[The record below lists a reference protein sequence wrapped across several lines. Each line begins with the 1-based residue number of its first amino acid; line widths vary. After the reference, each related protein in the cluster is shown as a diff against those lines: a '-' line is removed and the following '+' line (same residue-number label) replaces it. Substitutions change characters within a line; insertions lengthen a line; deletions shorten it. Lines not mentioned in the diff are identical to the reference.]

1 MSKIRIIIMN
11 MLLLII
17 SGNSY
22 GADFFTPLPGD
33 KSMDMLK
40 SIFGGLGVFGTGG
53 DPLLAFIE
61 VINLSVIAVSGLI
74 VGYFILSL
82 IHNSAHDGQVL
93 GKKHGNWT
101 VLRMACMSGMMLPV
115 VKGYTILQILVA
127 WITVQGIG
135 IADSAVSNWVKD
147 TNFQQTISAS
157 IVKPEA
163 KQLGAKLF
171 LSSVCLA
178 VLDKYVK
185 LEENNIIFP
194 DSQIGMTKES
204 ISGGN
209 KYLFGNKK
217 DNNGITPEACGFLRV
232 TDYKPPSNFDEY
244 LIGKDAFTQLKV
256 INDKHTE
263 LSATML
269 KSMDSLASQLVNGGS
284 VDVSSIEK
292 VIYDYETGIKET
304 ALDVVSKMDQY
315 KTIQENI
322 KKDGW
327 IMLGFYDTKINSMS
341 NMVNQ
346 SVSALPYAT
355 GPINFPTKVLNSEY
369 SLALQK
375 AIKLLEKSDFGVVS
389 YGLISEA
396 DGGGSFIDKI
406 KRWID
411 NGLDPTELITKMFT
425 TSTYAVNSNQNPMM
439 TLNSWGGFLLAL
451 AGAGLAGMITLL
463 VTIGNAPGI
472 GSAISFFLN
481 ATVPILS
488 MLGGVLKFVFPLIPI
503 LIWIGCIVGFILM
516 VIEAIIAC
524 GFWGVMILNPD
535 GHDVAGLG
543 GNGFRLMIALLF
555 KPVLLVAGFVTS
567 IVIMNTLGVWL
578 SGMFGYIF
586 AMTQSDSGFLTWLVG
601 IIFSPIMYGLIMY
614 FFVKK
619 TYSIIHVLPDEIL
632 KWIGGGST
640 GFGGHATSMG
650 GGEMMAV
657 GAVIG
662 STVKGIG
669 GIGGSYLKGNQPKP
683 LLPNSGDGG
692 AMKSLDDKS
701 SNSNFNN
708 HEDSSSGSS
717 SGSDSS
723 SINDSSN
730 GGSGSYSNLMNKTP
744 NNNARGSNSINTP
757 SRQPSRREGRVVDF
771 GHAPYKNNPDNAPS
785 YFVKVN
791 SNGKTS
797 TAWGVDLERGINEN
811 GIKIGDEISIE
822 KVRKENGRLIKDENG
837 NEITHKNIFDIKP
850 IDKDKN
856 D

>member
-1 MSKIRIIIMN
+1 
-11 MLLLII
+11 
-17 SGNSY
+17 
-22 GADFFTPLPGD
+22 
-33 KSMDMLK
+33 
-40 SIFGGLGVFGTGG
+40 
-53 DPLLAFIE
+53 
-61 VINLSVIAVSGLI
+61 
-74 VGYFILSL
+74 
-82 IHNSAHDGQVL
+82 
-93 GKKHGNWT
+93 
-101 VLRMACMSGMMLPV
+101 
-115 VKGYTILQILVA
+115 
-127 WITVQGIG
+127 
-135 IADSAVSNWVKD
+135 
-147 TNFQQTISAS
+147 
-157 IVKPEA
+157 
-163 KQLGAKLF
+163 
-171 LSSVCLA
+171 
-178 VLDKYVK
+178 
-185 LEENNIIFP
+185 
-194 DSQIGMTKES
+194 
-204 ISGGN
+204 
-209 KYLFGNKK
+209 
-217 DNNGITPEACGFLRV
+217 
-232 TDYKPPSNFDEY
+232 
-244 LIGKDAFTQLKV
+244 
-256 INDKHTE
+256 
-263 LSATML
+263 
-269 KSMDSLASQLVNGGS
+269 
-284 VDVSSIEK
+284 
-292 VIYDYETGIKET
+292 
-304 ALDVVSKMDQY
+304 MDQY

-322 KKDGW
+322 NKDGW

-346 SVSALPYAT
+346 SVSALPYAS
-355 GPINFPTKVLNSEY
+355 GPINFPTKILKTEY
-369 SLALQK
+369 SVALST
-375 AIKLLEKSDFGVVS
+375 AIKILEKSDFGVVS
-389 YGLISEA
+389 YGLIAEA
-396 DGGGSFIDKI
+396 DGGGSFLDKI
-406 KRWID
+406 KQWIN

-451 AGAGLAGMITLL
+451 AGTGLAGMITLL

-488 MLGGVLKFVFPLIPI
+488 MLGGVLKFVFPMIPV

-516 VIEAIIAC
+516 VVEAIIAC
-524 GFWGVMILNPD
+524 GFWGIMILNPD

-683 LLPNSGDGG
+683 LLPNGSGG
-692 AMKSLDDKS
+692 SSRSFDDRHESSNSS
-701 SNSNFNN
+701 SNSN
-708 HEDSSSGSS
+708 EDSNNPSSNYSS
-717 SGSDSS
+717 SNSTDS
-723 SINDSSN
+723 IGSN
-730 GGSGSYSNLMNKTP
+730 GSNESGSYSSLRHKATP
-744 NNNARGSNSINTP
+744 KSKGSGK
-757 SRQPSRREGRVVDF
+757 REGRVVDF

-797 TAWGVDLERGINEN
+797 TAWGVDLERGIQEN
-811 GIKIGDEISIE
+811 GISIGDEISIE

-850 IDKDKN
+850 IDKDKS

>member
-1 MSKIRIIIMN
+1 MSKIRIIIMS
-11 MLLLII
+11 MLLFAF
-17 SGNSY
+17 GTSY
-22 GADFFTPLPGD
+22 GADLFTPLPGD

-40 SIFGGLGVFGTGG
+40 SIFGGVGVFGAGG

-101 VLRMACMSGMMLPV
+101 VIRMASMAGIMLPV
-115 VKGYTILQILVA
+115 IKGYTILQVLVA

-135 IADSAVSNWVKD
+135 IADSAVVNFTKNS
-147 TNFQQTISAS
+147 NFQQTISAS

-171 LSSVCLA
+171 LSSVCMA

-209 KYLFGNKK
+209 RYLFGNKK
-217 DNNGITPEACGFLRV
+217 NNNGITTEACGFLKV
-232 TDYKPPSNFDEY
+232 MDYKAPTDFNDK
-244 LIGKDAFTQLKV
+244 LIGKDAFTQLKS
-256 INDKHTE
+256 IQDKHNS
-263 LSATML
+263 LSA
-269 KSMDSLASQLVNGGS
+269 SMVTKMDALASQLVNGGS
-284 VDVSSIEK
+284 IDVSAIEK
-292 VIYDYETGIKET
+292 IIFDYESGIKDT
-304 ALDVVSKMDQY
+304 ALETVAKMDQY

-322 KKDGW
+322 NKDGW

-346 SVSALPYAT
+346 SVSALPYAS
-355 GPINFPTKVLNSEY
+355 GPINFPTKILKSEY
-369 SLALQK
+369 SIALST

-389 YGLISEA
+389 YGLIAEA
-396 DGGGSFIDKI
+396 DGGGSFLDKV
-406 KRWID
+406 KQWIN

-451 AGAGLAGMITLL
+451 AGTGLAGMITLL

-488 MLGGVLKFVFPLIPI
+488 MLGGILKFVFPMIPV

-516 VIEAIIAC
+516 VVEAIIAC
-524 GFWGVMILNPD
+524 GFWGIMILNPD

-567 IVIMNTLGVWL
+567 IVIMNTFGVWL

-669 GIGGSYLKGNQPKP
+669 GIGGSYLKGTQPKP
-683 LLPNSGDGG
+683 LLGNDGG
-692 AMKSLDDKS
+692 GGSSRSFDDRHESSNASSNNNEDSISPSSSSSSSNS
-701 SNSNFNN
+701 SNSN
-708 HEDSSSGSS
+708 
-717 SGSDSS
+717 
-723 SINDSSN
+723 SIGSN
-730 GGSGSYSNLMNKTP
+730 GSNESGSYSSLRHKATP
-744 NNNARGSNSINTP
+744 KSRP
-757 SRQPSRREGRVVDF
+757 SKREGTVVDF

-811 GIKIGDEISIE
+811 GIKVGDEISIE
-822 KVRKENGRLIKDENG
+822 KVRRENGRLIKDENG
-837 NEITHKNIFDIKP
+837 NEITHKNIFDIKQ

>member
-1 MSKIRIIIMN
+1 MSKIRIIIMS
-11 MLLLII
+11 MLLFIA
-17 SGNSY
+17 GNSY
-22 GADFFTPLPGD
+22 AGDLFTPLPGD

-40 SIFGGLGVFGTGG
+40 SIFGGVGVFGSGG

-101 VLRMACMSGMMLPV
+101 VIRMASMAGIMLPV
-115 VKGYTILQILVA
+115 IKGYTILQVLVA

-135 IADSAVSNWVKD
+135 IADSAVVNFTKNS
-147 TNFQQTISAS
+147 NFQQTISAS

-171 LSSVCLA
+171 LSSVCMA

-209 KYLFGNKK
+209 RYLFGNKK
-217 DNNGITPEACGFLRV
+217 DNNGITPEACGFLKV
-232 TDYKPPSNFDEY
+232 MDYKAPKDFSEV
-244 LIGKDAFTQLKV
+244 LIGKDAFAQLKA
-256 INDKHTE
+256 IQDKHNS
-263 LSATML
+263 LSASMIT
-269 KSMDSLASQLVNGGS
+269 KMDSLASQLVNGGS
-284 VDVSSIEK
+284 IDVSSIEK
-292 VIYDYETGIKET
+292 IIFDYESGIKDT
-304 ALDVVSKMDQY
+304 ALEVVSKMDQY

-322 KKDGW
+322 NKDGW

-346 SVSALPYAT
+346 SVSALPYAS
-355 GPINFPTKVLNSEY
+355 GPINFPTKILKSEY
-369 SLALQK
+369 SIALST

-389 YGLISEA
+389 YGLIAEA
-396 DGGGSFIDKI
+396 DGGGSFLDKI
-406 KRWID
+406 KQWIN

-451 AGAGLAGMITLL
+451 AGTGLAGMITLL

-488 MLGGVLKFVFPLIPI
+488 MLGGILKFVFPMIPV
-503 LIWIGCIVGFILM
+503 LIWIGCIVGFVLM
-516 VIEAIIAC
+516 VVEAIIAC
-524 GFWGVMILNPD
+524 GFWGIMILNPD

-669 GIGGSYLKGNQPKP
+669 GIGGSYLKGTQPKP
-683 LLPNSGDGG
+683 LLPNGNGG
-692 AMKSLDDKS
+692 GSSRSFDDRHESSNSS
-701 SNSNFNN
+701 SNSN
-708 HEDSSSGSS
+708 EDSNNPSSNYSS
-717 SGSDSS
+717 SNSTDS
-723 SINDSSN
+723 IGSN
-730 GGSGSYSNLMNKTP
+730 GSNESGSYSSLRHKATP
-744 NNNARGSNSINTP
+744 K
-757 SRQPSRREGRVVDF
+757 SRPSRREGKVVDF

-797 TAWGVDLERGINEN
+797 TAWGVDLERGIQEN
-811 GIKIGDEISIE
+811 GINIGDEISIE

-850 IDKDKN
+850 IDKDKS